1 MAQAGHHQPAR
12 GSCSKGIV
20 TAEAD
25 NEPENWYIWS
35 LSVSLNSND
44 RRPRWAARIGRSWR
58 RAGASGVIVFNHGV
72 LRAVSGGG
80 HRTSLALAEE
90 VTGRRPADRIYP
102 ADPTAP
108 CVWDAVGACCYCE
121 LRPAAVAAV
130 D

>member
-1 MAQAGHHQPAR
+1 MVR
-12 GSCSKGIV
+12 
-20 TAEAD
+20 
-25 NEPENWYIWS
+25 S